1 MRQAYR
7 GESFMTDYP
16 ASLIHKEMRLG
27 ELRKL
32 ADSAGFPALL
42 INHDKESVEGVIS
55 EFAYWRSLA
64 IYGEEAFV
72 DLSINKNFKMVNE
85 LAEIQNSAFFSAEFF
100 IVPDS
105 SGGFFVYEKDQLK
118 NVWLKEQLYSTERMN
133 DLLKEE
139 IYILQKKV
147 VELEQVI
154 NTSYDE
160 IFVTD
165 GEGKVLLVSD
175 ACQRMTGVPKERF
188 LGENIYNLAK
198 AGLINNSVTI
208 DVLKKKKMVSAK
220 QSYPNGVQ
228 VVATGIPIFDHEGN
242 IYRVITNS
250 RDITELVQLKNE
262 LAEAKSILNERSA
275 EDLERGK
282 GPLFTHNDDM
292 LALIDMAKKVAVT
305 ESTILIQGES
315 GVGKGILA
323 KIIHEESLRKDR
335 SFVSVNCGA
344 IPLSLIES
352 ELFGYE
358 SGAFTG
364 AKTKGK
370 AGLVE
375 LADGGTLFLDEVGEL
390 PLEIQVK
397 LLHLVQEKTFRRVGS
412 NQLRKVNI
420 RIISATN
427 KDLKSMMEK
436 GLFREDLYYR
446 LHVVPLNIL
455 PLRKRV
461 EDIPF
466 LLQLFL
472 EEFNEK
478 YDRNVIISDES
489 LAALRSYSWPGNV
502 RELENMV
509 EQLVV
514 TASTDI
520 VFLDCLPDQVKSGNG
535 KPLVVMKGIIPLN
548 DAVES
553 VEKQLLNTAIDKYKT
568 SRKIAA
574 ALKVNQTTVIRK
586 LKKYGLS
593 TTGIHPFSD
602 LK

>member
-1 MRQAYR
+1 
-7 GESFMTDYP
+7 MTDHS
-16 ASLIHKEMRLG
+16 ASFIYKEMQLG

-42 INHDKESVEGVIS
+42 IGSDKETIEGVIS
-55 EFAYWRSLA
+55 EIAYWRTLA
-64 IYGEEAFV
+64 IYGDEAPV
-72 DLSINKNFKMVNE
+72 ELCINTNFKLVNE
-85 LAEIQNSAFFSAEFF
+85 IAEIQSSAFFSAEFF
-100 IVPDS
+100 ILPGS
-105 SGGFFVYEKDQLK
+105 PGEFFVYDKDQLK
-118 NVWLKEQLYSTERMN
+118 KVLVKKQLHSTERMN

-139 IYILQKKV
+139 INILQKKV
-147 VELEQVI
+147 IELEQVI

-188 LGENIYNLAK
+188 LGESVYELVK
-198 AGLINNSVTI
+198 KGLINNSVTI
-208 DVLKKKKMVSAK
+208 DVLKEKKMVSAN

-228 VVATGIPIFDHEGN
+228 VVATGIPIFDHEGK
-242 IYRVITNS
+242 IYRIITNS

-262 LAEAKSILNERSA
+262 LAEAKSILNERTA
-275 EDLERGK
+275 GEDTDRGK

-292 LALIDMAKKVAVT
+292 LNLIELAKKVAVT
-305 ESTILIQGES
+305 ESTVLIQGES

-323 KIIHEESLRKDR
+323 KIIHDESLRKDK
-335 SFVSVNCGA
+335 SFISVNCGA
-344 IPLSLIES
+344 IPFSLIES

-364 AKTKGK
+364 AQTKGK

-375 LADGGTLFLDEVGEL
+375 MADGGTLFLDEVGEL

-427 KDLKSMMEK
+427 KDLKLMMEK

-461 EDIPF
+461 EDVPF
-466 LLQLFL
+466 LIQLFL
-472 EEFNEK
+472 ERFNEK

-502 RELENMV
+502 RELENMI

-520 VFLDCLPDQVKSGNG
+520 VFF
-535 KPLVVMKGIIPLN
+535 
-548 DAVES
+548 
-553 VEKQLLNTAIDKYKT
+553 
-568 SRKIAA
+568 
-574 ALKVNQTTVIRK
+574 
-586 LKKYGLS
+586 GLS
-593 TTGIHPFSD
+593 ACSG
-602 LK
+602 

>member
-1 MRQAYR
+1 
-7 GESFMTDYP
+7 MTNQSAP
-16 ASLIHKEMRLG
+16 FVHKEMLLG
-27 ELRKL
+27 ELTKL
-32 ADSAGFPALL
+32 ADTASFPALL
-42 INHDKESVEGVIS
+42 IASDKMTIEGVIS
-55 EFAYWRSLA
+55 ESAFWRSLA
-64 IYGEEAFV
+64 IYGDEAPV
-72 DLSINKNFKMVNE
+72 ELALNTNFTMVNE
-85 LAEIQNSAFFSAEFF
+85 LAEIQSSAFFSAEFF
-100 IVPDS
+100 ILPGPDEE
-105 SGGFFVYEKDQLK
+105 FFVFEKDQLK
-118 NVWLKEQLYSTERMN
+118 NDWLKKQLNSTERMN

-139 IYILQKKV
+139 INIFQKKV
-147 VELEQVI
+147 LELEQVI

-188 LGENIYNLAK
+188 LGESIFDLAK
-198 AGLINNSVTI
+198 KGLINNSVTI
-208 DVLKKKKMVSAK
+208 DVLKEKKMVSAN

-228 VVATGIPIFDHEGN
+228 VVATGIPIFDHDGN
-242 IYRVITNS
+242 ICRVITNS

-262 LAEAKSILNERSA
+262 LAETKSILNERTA
-275 EDLERGK
+275 VDTDRGK
-282 GPLFTHNDDM
+282 GPLFTYNDDM
-292 LALIDMAKKVAVT
+292 LNLIDMAKKVAVT

-323 KIIHEESLRKDR
+323 KMIHDESLRRDHT
-335 SFVSVNCGA
+335 FVSVNCGA

-364 AKTKGK
+364 AQTKGK

-466 LLQLFL
+466 LIQLFL
-472 EEFNEK
+472 ERFNNT

-489 LAALRSYSWPGNV
+489 LAALRSYGWPGNV
-502 RELENMV
+502 RELENMI

-520 VFLDCLPDQVKSGNG
+520 VYLDCLPEQVKSRNG
-535 KPLVVMKGIIPLN
+535 KALVVMKGIVPLN

-553 VEKQLLNTAIDKYKT
+553 VEKQLLETAIARYKT
-568 SRKIAA
+568 SRKIAG

-593 TTGIHPFSD
+593 TAGKPPFAE
-602 LK
+602 